1 MIERIF
7 KSWKSTVLGLA
18 IIAITLGMVFYEVAS
33 LTEVGAFWAV
43 ALVLIF
49 RKDGRAVKTDEKE

>member
-7 KSWKSTVLGLA
+7 KSWKSSLLGLL
-18 IIAITLGMVFYEVAS
+18 IILVTLAMVFYEVAS

-49 RKDGRAVKTDEKE
+49 TKDSSEDNG

>member
-7 KSWKSTVLGLA
+7 KSWKST
-18 IIAITLGMVFYEVAS
+18 TLGILIILVTLTMVFYEVAT

-43 ALVLIF
+43 ALVLIYK
-49 RKDGRAVKTDEKE
+49 KDGSNSQSTKTD